1 MSSIITFRELL
12 EQPIQLVTD
21 KSFDVHDYLYVH
33 LSHLIDIPYDFNAD
47 KAVKV
52 HVLQD
57 FCYDGRRVWQLYYV
71 TFKEQLVMFC
81 YAAGREGQDSYSSRI
96 FNVQA
101 LTDMVFHML
110 KSKTIMILKNIKR
123 LSSNLFINVFMKLL
137 LGRLH
142 WMKKLTILSIFTAI
156 SSMMSLLVGN
166 YMV

>member
-101 LTDMVFHML
+101 LTDMVFHIAE
-110 KSKTIMILKNIKR
+110 KQDYYDIEEYKKIEFESIYKR
-123 LSSNLFINVFMKLL
+123 IHEAAIGTTSLDEKANDFINFYSNKFNDVFAS
-137 LGRLH
+137 
-142 WMKKLTILSIFTAI
+142 W
-156 SSMMSLLVGN
+156 
-166 YMV
+166 